1 MKYVSKNCVVLCLT
15 YVGCKLYKQQYYWTR
30 GEDIVSDIIKIG
42 YDPETP
48 TNKKPKCDIFLVF
61 KFIIVRIVKNL
72 IKDTYK
78 KVYVKYFPKIFILM
92 FYLSWFS
99 LNFIMI

>member
-1 MKYVSKNCVVLCLT
+1 MVVNCINNN
-15 YVGCKLYKQQYYWTR
+15 YWTR

-72 IKDTYK
+72 MKDTYK

>member
-1 MKYVSKNCVVLCLT
+1 MVLNCINNN
-15 YVGCKLYKQQYYWTR
+15 WTR
-30 GEDIVSDIIKIG
+30 VEDIVSDIIKIG

-61 KFIIVRIVKNL
+61 KFIIVRVVKNL
-72 IKDTYK
+72 MKDTYK
-78 KVYVKYFPKIFILM
+78 KVYVKYFPKLFILM

-99 LNFIMI
+99 LNFIIINQIK